1 MIWRNRLKMHFK
13 RNYRMLKHNHKVLRG
28 KYYDALKNH
37 IRDKDSSADMLRK
50 TLYTAG
56 QCLGQSIVS
65 NHYMVQKTI
74 TTPMEVQLSG
84 AFFNNKKTLVL
95 STKDDYAY
103 FGKGLIDSLPNAIS
117 GYMDFNGAR
126 GLDALKQ
133 PIRSMFFPE
142 DKDVDSVIIAKSV
155 LATGCTALSLL
166 NKAIEIYHPTTIIV
180 TSIFYTKTGVEE
192 LCQKNPHVKLYLL
205 GKPDSINS
213 DGMLIPGV
221 GNLDNRLK

>member
-1 MIWRNRLKMHFK
+1 MHFK
-13 RNYRMLKHNHKVLRG
+13 RNYYMLKRNHKVLRG
-28 KYYDALKNH
+28 KYYEALKNY
-37 IRDKDSSADMLRK
+37 IRSKDSSTDTLRK
-50 TLYTAG
+50 TLYTVG

-65 NHYMVQKTI
+65 KHYMAQKTI

-103 FGKGLIDSLPNAIS
+103 FGKGIIDSLPNAIS

-133 PIRSMFFPE
+133 PIRSMVFPE
-142 DKDVDSVIIAKSV
+142 DKDIDCVIIAKSI
-155 LATGCTALSLL
+155 LATGCTAISLL
-166 NKAIEIYHPTTIIV
+166 NKAIEMYHPTTIIV
-180 TSIFYTKTGVEE
+180 ASIFYTKTGVEE
-192 LCQKNPHVKLYLL
+192 LYQKNPNIILYLL
-205 GKPDSINS
+205 GDPDSMNS